1 MFYLYK
7 GLSRQTSRTVRTAL
21 ALAGKQGCRE
31 ADTGHFLLAMLRCAQ
46 GPAADFLHRKHITA
60 AALQSNTALQPAAA
74 PCRLHKNDLAC
85 ESRKALEF
93 AVLGAHAAGGGFPQ
107 WNCNC
112 ANCQGLRDGTIQAA
126 PRTQSSII
134 VSDNGKE
141 WVLCNA
147 SPDISQQIAHTPE
160 LNKAGVLRGT
170 HIGGIILTDSQI
182 DHTTGLLSLRE
193 GCPHQVWCTPEVHE
207 DLSTGFP
214 VFTMLRHWNGGLV
227 HHPIAPQQPFT
238 VDACPDLQFTAVPI
252 ASNAPPYSPY
262 RDRPLPG
269 HNVALFIENRRN
281 GQTLFY
287 APGLGEPDETLLP
300 WLQKAD
306 CLLIDGT
313 VWQDDELQAAGV
325 GRNTGRDMGH
335 LALGD
340 EHGMMALLASLPA
353 KRKILIHI
361 NNTNP
366 ILNEQSP
373 QRQALTQQGIE
384 VSWDGMAITLQD
396 TAC

>member
-1 MFYLYK
+1 MQ
-7 GLSRQTSRTVRTAL
+7 R
-21 ALAGKQGCRE
+21 LAGY
-31 ADTGHFLLAMLRCAQ
+31 
-46 GPAADFLHRKHITA
+46 
-60 AALQSNTALQPAAA
+60 QPADC
-74 PCRLHKNDLAC
+74 PY
-85 ESRKALEF
+85 
-93 AVLGAHAAGGGFPQ
+93 
-107 WNCNC
+107 
-112 ANCQGLRDGTIQAA
+112 
-126 PRTQSSII
+126 PR
-134 VSDNGKE
+134 V
-141 WVLCNA
+141 
-147 SPDISQQIAHTPE
+147 
-160 LNKAGVLRGT
+160 NKAGVLRGT

-227 HHPIAPQQPFT
+227 HHPIAPLQPFT

-287 APGLGEPDETLLP
+287 APGLGEPDEALLP

>member
-1 MFYLYK
+1 MAPFRLSPAP
-7 GLSRQTSRTVRTAL
+7 SRQLSSATTV
-21 ALAGKQGCRE
+21 KSGC
-31 ADTGHFLLAMLRCAQ
+31 
-46 GPAADFLHRKHITA
+46 
-60 AALQSNTALQPAAA
+60 
-74 PCRLHKNDLAC
+74 
-85 ESRKALEF
+85 
-93 AVLGAHAAGGGFPQ
+93 
-107 WNCNC
+107 
-112 ANCQGLRDGTIQAA
+112 
-126 PRTQSSII
+126 
-134 VSDNGKE
+134 
-141 WVLCNA
+141 CNA

-214 VFTMLRHWNGGLV
+214 VFTMLQHWNGGLV

>member
-1 MFYLYK
+1 MFIK
-7 GLSRQTSRTVRTAL
+7 
-21 ALAGKQGCRE
+21 
-31 ADTGHFLLAMLRCAQ
+31 
-46 GPAADFLHRKHITA
+46 
-60 AALQSNTALQPAAA
+60 
-74 PCRLHKNDLAC
+74 
-85 ESRKALEF
+85 
-93 AVLGAHAAGGGFPQ
+93 VLGSAAGGGFPQ

-252 ASNAPPYSPY
+252 ASNAPPY
-262 RDRPLPG
+262 
-269 HNVALFIENRRN
+269 
-281 GQTLFY
+281 
-287 APGLGEPDETLLP
+287 
-300 WLQKAD
+300 
-306 CLLIDGT
+306 
-313 VWQDDELQAAGV
+313 
-325 GRNTGRDMGH
+325 
-335 LALGD
+335 
-340 EHGMMALLASLPA
+340 
-353 KRKILIHI
+353 
-361 NNTNP
+361 
-366 ILNEQSP
+366 
-373 QRQALTQQGIE
+373 
-384 VSWDGMAITLQD
+384 
-396 TAC
+396 